1 MPLIYKKERG
11 LRMNLGFGE
20 IALIVFVALLFLGPS
35 KLPEQ
40 GKAVGISLKEFKEAA
55 QGITEDEKTEEKK

>member
-1 MPLIYKKERG
+1 
-11 LRMNLGFGE
+11 MNLGFGE